1 MASNEATGSSYFDLH
16 AALAEETL
24 MPAKLIHGAAKI
36 APSLDPAT
44 GTPDLE
50 AEHPLDIPLWMLKG
64 LLRQQSAEARCAA
77 FVC

>member
-1 MASNEATGSSYFDLH
+1 MASNEPTGSSYFDVH

-44 GTPDLE
+44 GTADLE

-64 LLRQQSAEARCAA
+64 LLRQQSAEAR
-77 FVC
+77 